1 MGQRTTFRELST
13 EAKVQFIWDYYRWRI
28 LVVILLLAAI
38 IHTVY
43 VKTTEVIPVLNLAV
57 IKTEAQLEGEEI
69 DFSSFLNENG
79 YTEPVYVYR
88 NLTLT
93 GDLGTSYQS
102 MQILHT
108 FSMAGEIDIFLWTE
122 DTICQ
127 YFTGGIT
134 ADVFDIL
141 SPEAAEKEDFSI
153 FYAEGSSP
161 EESYPCYIRIENN
174 AWALENLGASE
185 CYIAFSCNPLNPEPA
200 TKFIDYLL
208 SFTQG

>member
-1 MGQRTTFRELST
+1 MGQQSTFRDLST

-28 LVVILLLAAI
+28 LVVILVLGAI
-38 IHTVY
+38 VHTVY
-43 VKTTEVIPVLNLAV
+43 VKLTVETPVLNLAV

-69 DFSSFLNENG
+69 DFSDFLDENG
-79 YTEPVYVYR
+79 YTSPVYVYR

-102 MQILHT
+102 IQILHS
-108 FSMAGEIDIFLWTE
+108 FSIAGEIDVFLWTE

-134 ADVFDIL
+134 ADVFDLI
-141 SPEAAEKEDFSI
+141 SQNTAEKEDFSI
-153 FYAEGSSP
+153 FYAESANP
-161 EESYPCYIRIENN
+161 EESYPCFIKVENN

-200 TKFIDYLL
+200 TKFVDYLL
-208 SFTQG
+208 SFSQV

>member
-108 FSMAGEIDIFLWTE
+108 FSMAGEIDVFLWTE

-141 SPEAAEKEDFSI
+141 SPEAAENEDFSV